1 MNKKQQQNKQ
11 PAVPVAAGWAKQ
23 SRSLKM
29 PSHLTTSLHYP
40 VKCLTDN
47 SPMVR
52 FSAQYTRPSHGPT
65 PPLHASRPAADRFL
79 VSRHVGKVLQTCNGH
94 RQHMAPVSNGRPCA
108 RLGRC
113 SGEGEG
119 VRTASGR
126 HGRVS
131 WRMKTETVAHHC
143 RAVTQRR
150 VVLRA
155 QPVA

>member
-52 FSAQYTRPSHGPT
+52 FSAQYTRPSHGPA
-65 PPLHASRPAADRFL
+65 PPLHAPRPAADRFL

-119 VRTASGR
+119 GSEEGKWTTRPSKLANENRNSCSSLPGS
-126 HGRVS
+126 HS
-131 WRMKTETVAHHC
+131 APS
-143 RAVTQRR
+143 RA
-150 VVLRA
+150 
-155 QPVA
+155 